1 MLTEEGRRA
10 RAEYLREYRRK
21 NAERLREQRRER
33 YQRDKER
40 IKAAQDEHWN
50 RKGAAAKQTED
61 NNE

>member
-10 RAEYLREYRRK
+10 RAEYQREYRRK
-21 NAERLREQRRER
+21 NAERLRKQRRER

-50 RKGAAAKQTED
+50 RKGAAAAKQTED
-61 NNE
+61 NE